1 MKPWV
6 YWLGWGLMA
15 TGYLLS
21 LALACLYLGT
31 KLDAILEVLR
41 GR

>member
-1 MKPWV
+1 MKPWA

-15 TGYLLS
+15 VGYLVS
-21 LALACLYLGT
+21 LLVACLYLGA
-31 KLDAILEVLR
+31 KLDAMLEVLR